1 MNIAGKDKMQIAP
14 AQQLNKVIVGLGKTG
29 LSYARYLHKKNENF
43 TVVDSRK
50 NPPGLKEFTENY
62 PAVRVE
68 LGRFKESTFLNAT
81 ELLVSPGVDL
91 REPVLA
97 KAIEQDI
104 PVTGDINIFAKNIAA
119 PIVAVTGSNAKTTVV
134 TLLGEMAKQAGVDAV
149 VAGNIGKP
157 VLDLLNEKIRKLYVL
172 EISSFQLETTRELSA
187 EVACVLNISA
197 DHMDRYDSMQEY
209 HAAKHRIFQAC
220 KQAVVNRDEPLSK
233 PLLPASVKQWSYG
246 LDEGDI
252 NQFGLIENRGDFYL
266 AFNKKNLMPIKEVK
280 LSGRHNLSNALA
292 ALAIGYA
299 VGLDMPAMLQT
310 LREFSGLPHRCQWIS
325 DIAGVSYYN
334 DSKGT
339 NVGACDAALRGLGKA
354 NNVILI
360 AGGQGKGGVFSDL
373 QSALKQHGK
382 LLIVFGE
389 DADQISKALHE
400 IVSTKKVRSLQE
412 AVKLASDQAIS
423 GDIVLLSPACASF
436 DMFENYEKRGEAFID
451 AVEALH

>member
-1 MNIAGKDKMQIAP
+1 MQIA
-14 AQQLNKVIVGLGKTG
+14 ASQQLNKVIVGLGKTG

-43 TVVDSRK
+43 TVVDSRE
-50 NPPGLKEFTENY
+50 NPPGLQELTENF
-62 PAVRVE
+62 PQARVE
-68 LGRFKESTFLNAT
+68 LGSFRESTFLNAT

-97 KAIEQDI
+97 KAIEHDV
-104 PVTGDINIFAKNIAA
+104 PVTGDINIFAKTITA

-134 TLLGEMAKQAGVDAV
+134 SLLGEMAKQSGVDAV
-149 VAGNIGKP
+149 VAGNIGMP
-157 VLDLLNEKIRKLYVL
+157 VLDLLNQDIHKLYVL
-172 EISSFQLETTRELSA
+172 EISSFQLETTKELGA

-220 KQAVVNRDEPLSK
+220 KQAVVNRDEALTK

-252 NQFGLIENRGDFYL
+252 DEFGLVENQGEFFL
-266 AFNKKNLMPIKEVK
+266 AFNQKALMPVSQVK
-280 LSGRHNLSNALA
+280 LAGHHNLSNALA
-292 ALAIGYA
+292 ALAIGHA

-310 LREFSGLPHRCQWIS
+310 LREFSGLPHRCQWVS
-325 DIAGVSYYN
+325 ERAGVNYYN

-339 NVGACDAALRGLGKA
+339 NVGACNAALQGLGKA
-354 NNVILI
+354 NNVILL
-360 AGGQGKGGVFSDL
+360 AGGQGKGGKFSDL
-373 QSALKQHGK
+373 KDALLKHGK

-389 DADQISKALHE
+389 DADQIAKALDE
-400 IVSTKKVRSLQE
+400 IVSTKKVASLQE
-412 AVKLASDQAIS
+412 AVKLASEQAVS

-436 DMFENYEKRGEAFID
+436 DMFENYEKRGEAFTD